1 MMITQHD
8 NNGELSCFK
17 SALLFY
23 LRESHPHMTDDKAF
37 IRERA
42 DSAAEAYE
50 HAIRDG
56 LSVRQALELADTV
69 LYQDL
74 RFSRFNRFIMCQMEW
89 SEAVIDRVDRALALT
104 KNFHLEK
111 VNQVLVE
118 LKAKNELRDDL
129 DINMIQH
136 IIVATYMGI
145 VFSTLSK
152 RADYNV
158 ADMVRAG
165 LGLLFESI
173 KRK

>member
-56 LSVRQALELADTV
+56 LSVTQALASADIV
-69 LYQDL
+69 LYRDL
-74 RFSRFNRFIMCQMEW
+74 RFSKFDTVFEVVSEWFPEVPPVRRKDFCLKILPFAEVVFDKYPLDDRFEISPSYRTLTIELTGFIQ
-89 SEAVIDRVDRALALT
+89 SYI
-104 KNFHLEK
+104 EK
-111 VNQVLVE
+111 
-118 LKAKNELRDDL
+118 
-129 DINMIQH
+129 
-136 IIVATYMGI
+136 YGI
-145 VFSTLSK
+145 
-152 RADYNV
+152 
-158 ADMVRAG
+158 
-165 LGLLFESI
+165 
-173 KRK
+173 

>member
-23 LRESHPHMTDDKAF
+23 LRESHPHMADDKAF

-56 LSVRQALELADTV
+56 LSVRQALEQADAV

-74 RFSRFNRFIMCQMEW
+74 RFSRFDTVFEMC
-89 SEAVIDRVDRALALT
+89 IRDRG
-104 KNFHLEK
+104 
-111 VNQVLVE
+111 
-118 LKAKNELRDDL
+118 
-129 DINMIQH
+129 
-136 IIVATYMGI
+136 IVARRGGI
-145 VFSTLSK
+145 RQIFHRRQV
-152 RADYNV
+152 
-158 ADMVRAG
+158 
-165 LGLLFESI
+165 
-173 KRK
+173 

>member
-23 LRESHPHMTDDKAF
+23 LRESHPHMADDKAF

-56 LSVRQALELADTV
+56 LSIRQALEQADAV

-74 RFSRFNRFIMCQMEW
+74 RFSRFDTVF
-89 SEAVIDRVDRALALT
+89 EAVSEWFPEILPEERRDFCLKVLPPAEAVFGKYPIDDRFESSPACHTLT
-104 KNFHLEK
+104 
-111 VNQVLVE
+111 VE
-118 LKAKNELRDDL
+118 LTGF
-129 DINMIQH
+129 IQSY
-136 IIVATYMGI
+136 IEQYGV
-145 VFSTLSK
+145 
-152 RADYNV
+152 
-158 ADMVRAG
+158 
-165 LGLLFESI
+165 
-173 KRK
+173 

>member
-17 SALLFY
+17 SVLLFY

-74 RFSRFNRFIMCQMEW
+74 RFSRFDTVFDAVSEWFPEVRPERRTDFCLKVLPPAEVVFGKYPIDDRFE
-89 SEAVIDRVDRALALT
+89 SSPSYHTLT
-104 KNFHLEK
+104 
-111 VNQVLVE
+111 VE
-118 LKAKNELRDDL
+118 LTGF
-129 DINMIQH
+129 IQSY
-136 IIVATYMGI
+136 IERYGI
-145 VFSTLSK
+145 
-152 RADYNV
+152 
-158 ADMVRAG
+158 
-165 LGLLFESI
+165 
-173 KRK
+173 

>member
-23 LRESHPHMTDDKAF
+23 LRESHPHMADDKAF

-56 LSVRQALELADTV
+56 LSVRQALEQADAV

-74 RFSRFNRFIMCQMEW
+74 RFSRFDTVF
-89 SEAVIDRVDRALALT
+89 EAVSEWFPEVRP
-104 KNFHLEK
+104 EK
-111 VNQVLVE
+111 WTGFCLKVLSPAE
-118 LKAKNELRDDL
+118 
-129 DINMIQH
+129 
-136 IIVATYMGI
+136 I
-145 VFSTLSK
+145 VFSK
-152 RADYNV
+152 YPIDDR
-158 ADMVRAG
+158 
-165 LGLLFESI
+165 FESSPACHTLTVELTGFI
-173 KRK
+173 QSYIEQYGI